1 MTSTEDTAT
10 AADAQPGEPSWY
22 LKCRPEDVGDRAVL
36 VGDRG
41 RVAKAAELLDRPRWF
56 GKERGLTT
64 VTGEFQGTTVTV
76 AAFGMGA
83 PVAAVV
89 LHELAG
95 LGVRT
100 FLRLGTT
107 LAVGPTQLGDLVLA
121 EGAVRHE
128 STSATYLPMNYPAVA
143 DYELSSALR
152 AGLASSSCGWRSGL
166 YVSFDGFYTQM
177 FAAEPEREPG
187 IAAQLGELVRHGVC
201 AVDMETSTVLVA
213 SRALGARAGS
223 LCLASVDG
231 VTQAKLPA
239 QPRTEAEREL
249 LRVGLT
255 ALTA

>member
-1 MTSTEDTAT
+1 MTSTEDTEDT
-10 AADAQPGEPSWY
+10 AVGEPSWY
-22 LKCRPEDVGDRAVL
+22 LKCRREDVGDRAVL

-41 RVAKAAELLDRPRWF
+41 RVTKAAELLDRPRWF

-64 VTGEFQGTTVTV
+64 VTGEFAGTTVTV

-100 FLRLGTT
+100 FLRLGTA
-107 LAVGPTQLGDLVLA
+107 LAVGPTRLGDLVLA

-143 DYELSSALR
+143 DFELSSALR
-152 AGLASSSCGWRSGL
+152 AGLTSSACGWRSGL

-177 FAAEPEREPG
+177 FALDAERERG
-187 IAAQLGELVRHGVC
+187 ISDQLGELVRHGVC

-213 SRALGARAGS
+213 ARALGARAGS

-231 VTQAKLPA
+231 VTQRKLDTE
-239 QPRTEAEREL
+239 PRAEAEREL